1 MRANLAQGL
10 GVDPAA
16 VSVKA
21 RSNDGLGPEGRG
33 EAASATVAVLL
44 RPA

>member
-1 MRANLAQGL
+1 MKRHLAAGL
-10 GVDPAA
+10 GTDLER

-21 RSNDGLGPEGRG
+21 RSGDGLGPEGRG

-44 RPA
+44 SPA